1 MAYLDQPET
10 APPPVSPQ
18 LLVGAASPLWSY
30 FGAAAAGGVA
40 FWWMTRWTQPVNLE
54 ALFDAATRA
63 MRSGPQLTLKG
74 LETAEAVV
82 EAAPSVEAPVGGE
95 AAPISPVAA
104 AVDTPVETVTEAAEA
119 AVQAPAQAMTEVTEA
134 ALDASQDIA
143 DAIAPA
149 TEAAAQP
156 MIEAAEA
163 VADTAQTAADSLA
176 PAEVPPPAKPRV
188 RRGPPAADEA

>member
-10 APPPVSPQ
+10 TPPPVSPQ
-18 LLVGAASPLWSY
+18 LLMGAASPLWTY
-30 FGAAAAGGVA
+30 FGAAAASGVA

-74 LETAEAVV
+74 VETAEAVV

-104 AVDTPVETVTEAAEA
+104 VETPAEAVTQAVEA
-119 AVQAPAQAMTEVTEA
+119 AVQAPAQAATEATEA
-134 ALDASQDIA
+134 ALEASQDIA

-156 MIEAAEA
+156 MIEAADA
-163 VADTAQTAADSLA
+163 VADTAQKAADSLA
-176 PAEVPPPAKPRV
+176 PAEVPPSAKPRV
-188 RRGPPAADEA
+188 RRGAAAADEA